1 MPDCC
6 PDEVKA
12 FGQQIKIVRASFCNK
27 QQQQATERNH
37 WLTTSK
43 TVLMSTGI
51 HIPRTCIFCGK
62 VFVAQKTVT
71 KYCSHRCNQRHYKV
85 LKRQEKVQ
93 QTLEDDKRAATEP
106 IALPSTKSPGNK
118 EYLSVADA
126 CELYGISRFTVYRL
140 IESGKIAAGKMGRRT
155 IIPRSEFTKLF
166 S

>member
-1 MPDCC
+1 
-6 PDEVKA
+6 
-12 FGQQIKIVRASFCNK
+12 
-27 QQQQATERNH
+27 
-37 WLTTSK
+37 
-43 TVLMSTGI
+43 MSTGI

-93 QTLEDDKRAATEP
+93 QTIEEDKRASVQTS
-106 IALPSTKSPGNK
+106 ISVSSKSPGSK
-118 EYLSVADA
+118 EYLSVTDA

-140 IESGKIAAGKMGRRT
+140 IDSGKIAAGKIGRRT